1 MDCKETQHQCHPYL
15 DQQIEVAQRHLV
27 DEHLAKCPCCK
38 DLYEAQRAFLGA
50 LKKLV
55 HGCGATCAPE
65 GFQSRIRA
73 SLTQEPGSV
82 SHAPEVPEVEVTPAE
97 QFRVVPAPRR
107 SWRLGPAMAAAAS
120 IMLALG
126 GLIAGQTLCLTGECP
141 IALAAEREHQR
152 ILAGAHPVL
161 VTNDDPDRL
170 KKAIRERMADFPG
183 LPSLCNCH
191 LNPVNAGV
199 VKIDGL
205 PEGAFIQYAECKS
218 DEKPV
223 TLMVINTS
231 AMSKAEVLS
240 VRQKEFHYAM
250 RSDNSVIS
258 WRSEK
263 DGMLYI
269 LVTSKPIQESIKI
282 AEVARR

>member
-1 MDCKETQHQCHPYL
+1 MDCHEIQRHCHPYL
-15 DQQIEVAQRHLV
+15 DQQIEAAQRHHV
-27 DEHLAKCPCCK
+27 DAHLAKCPPCAK
-38 DLYEAQRAFLGA
+38 VYDAQRSFLGT

-55 HGCGATCAPE
+55 HGCDATCAPE

-73 SLTQEPGSV
+73 SLAQ
-82 SHAPEVPEVEVTPAE
+82 APAVAAPEVEVIPVEKHRT
-97 QFRVVPAPRR
+97 VPEPRR
-107 SWRLGPAMAAAAS
+107 TWHLGPAMAAAAS

-126 GLIAGQTLCLTGECP
+126 GLLAGQMLCLTGECP
-141 IALAAEREHQR
+141 IAMAAEREHQR
-152 ILAGAHPVL
+152 IVAGADPVL

-170 KKAIRERMADFPG
+170 KQAIRERMADFPG

-205 PEGAFIQYAECKS
+205 PEGAFIQYAECKHE
-218 DEKPV
+218 DNPI

-269 LVTSKPIQESIKI
+269 LVTNKPMNESIKI
-282 AEVARR
+282 ADLASR